1 MSAIGSRPWPGPS
14 CFKGLTVYDSIETLT
29 STRILED
36 IAMTNVVLIVALSV
50 SGLGLHKTM
59 PTAQAPSKVA
69 PCPQA
74 PCKVMP
80 DPAPAPCPQAPSKV
94 APAPCPQAPGKAAP
108 APCPQA
114 PEKVAPAPSPAPQAP
129 AKSSGQY

>member
-1 MSAIGSRPWPGPS
+1 MSATGSWPRPGPS
-14 CFKGLTVYDSIETLT
+14 CFKGLTDYDSIETLT
-29 STRILED
+29 STRIIED

-50 SGLGLHKTM
+50 SGLGFHKSL
-59 PTAQAPSKVA
+59 PSAQAPSKVA

-74 PCKVMP
+74 PSKVT
-80 DPAPAPCPQAPSKV
+80 PAP
-94 APAPCPQAPGKAAP
+94 AP

-114 PEKVAPAPSPAPQAP
+114 PEKVAPAPQAPAPAPQAP